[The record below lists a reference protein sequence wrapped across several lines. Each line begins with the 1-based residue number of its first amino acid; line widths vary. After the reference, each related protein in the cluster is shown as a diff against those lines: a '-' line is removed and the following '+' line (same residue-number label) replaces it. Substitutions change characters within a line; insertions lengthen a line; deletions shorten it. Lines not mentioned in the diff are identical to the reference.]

1 VVQPVAFTQYS
12 RNADA
17 PVDESE
23 LFVELR
29 DYLRVL
35 RKRWRIIALVA
46 LLVIG
51 ASALQTALTPKT
63 FSAQTQFFVSTSG
76 ADNNGSLLQGNTFTQ
91 QRVKSYAQLLETPKV
106 LDPVIDK
113 LKLTTTADG
122 LAAQVTATVPLDTV
136 LIEVIVTDSS
146 PEQAAKI
153 ADTIGEQFPAT
164 IEQLERVAADKASPV
179 KVTLVR
185 NAQVNPAPIL
195 PRPGRNIAL
204 GLVLGLLLGL
214 GLALVRDLLDTT
226 IKEERDVEEV
236 TDTTVIGGIS
246 YDTDARQHPLI
257 AHADPRS
264 HRAEAFRSLRTNLR
278 FIDAANHP
286 RSIVFTSSVPGE
298 GKTTTTANLALTIA
312 AAGQRVCVIEGDL
325 RRPRLLDYMGLEGSV
340 GLTDVLI
347 GRAEMT
353 ELLQQFGETSLWVL
367 GAGAIPPNPSELL
380 GTPVMADTIRELEA
394 RFDYVLI
401 DAPPLLPVTD
411 AAVLSTVAG
420 GAVVVVGSGVVHKE
434 HLRRALE
441 ALQAVNGNT
450 LGLVV
455 NRIPK
460 GDGNGYGDYRYAYS
474 AESEG
479 RRVKDRR
486 RGKATVAPD
495 VESDPTRRPGPP
507 TSRWSGRRIAR
518 TTR

>member
-1 VVQPVAFTQYS
+1 
-12 RNADA
+12 
-17 PVDESE
+17 VD
-23 LFVELR
+23 LQ

-35 RKRWRIIALVA
+35 RKRWQIIALVT

-51 ASALQTALTPKT
+51 ASALFTGLSPRTY
-63 FSAQTQFFVSTSG
+63 SARTQFFVSTSG

-113 LKLTTTADG
+113 LKLSTTADR

-136 LIEVIVTDSS
+136 LIEVTVTDSS
-146 PEQAAKI
+146 PEQAARI
-153 ADTIGEQFPAT
+153 ADTLGEQFPAT
-164 IEQLERVAADKASPV
+164 IEQLEQVAAGQASPV

-185 NAQVNPAPIL
+185 KAQVDPAPIS
-195 PRPGRNIAL
+195 PKPSRNIAL
-204 GLVLGLLLGL
+204 GLMLGLLLGF
-214 GLALVRDLLDTT
+214 GLALLRDMLDTT
-226 IKEERDVEEV
+226 IKGERDVEEV
-236 TDTTVIGGIS
+236 TDATVIGGIS
-246 YDTDARQHPLI
+246 YDADAPQHPLI

-264 HRAEAFRSLRTNLR
+264 HRAEAFRSLRTNLK

-340 GLTDVLI
+340 GLTDILI
-347 GRAEMT
+347 GRTEMT
-353 ELLQQFGETSLWVL
+353 DVLQQFGETSMWVL

-380 GTPVMADTIRELEA
+380 GSAVMANIIRKLEA

-411 AAVLSTVAG
+411 AAILSTVVG

-450 LGLVV
+450 LGVV
-455 NRIPK
+455 LNRIPN
-460 GDGNGYGDYRYAYS
+460 GDGRGYGDYRYEYA
-474 AESEG
+474 AESDG
-479 RRVKDRR
+479 KKAKDRQR
-486 RGKATVAPD
+486 AKVTAAP
-495 VESDPTRRPGPP
+495 
-507 TSRWSGRRIAR
+507 
-518 TTR
+518 

>member
-1 VVQPVAFTQYS
+1 
-12 RNADA
+12 
-17 PVDESE
+17 
-23 LFVELR
+23 VELQ

-35 RKRWRIIALVA
+35 RKRWQIIALVT
-46 LLVIG
+46 LLVVG
-51 ASALQTALTPKT
+51 ASALFTALSPRTY
-63 FSAQTQFFVSTSG
+63 SARTQFFVSTSG

-113 LKLTTTADG
+113 LKLSTTADK
-122 LAAQVTATVPLDTV
+122 LAARVSTTVPLDTV
-136 LIEVIVTDSS
+136 LIEVTVTDST
-146 PEQAAKI
+146 PEQAARI
-153 ADTIGEQFPAT
+153 ADTLGEQFPAT
-164 IEQLERVAADKASPV
+164 IEQLEQVAAGHASPV

-185 NAQVNPAPIL
+185 NAQLDPAPIS
-195 PRPGRNIAL
+195 PKPSRNIAL
-204 GLVLGLLLGL
+204 GLVLGLLLGF
-214 GLALVRDLLDTT
+214 GLALLRDMLDTT
-226 IKEERDVEEV
+226 IKGEHDVEEV

-246 YDTDARQHPLI
+246 YDADAPQHPLI

-264 HRAEAFRSLRTNLR
+264 HRAEAFRSLRTNLK

-312 AAGQRVCVIEGDL
+312 SAGQRVCVIEGDL

-340 GLTDVLI
+340 GLTDILI
-347 GRAEMT
+347 GRTEMT
-353 ELLQQFGETSLWVL
+353 DVLQQFGETSMWVL

-380 GTPVMADTIRELEA
+380 GSAVMVNTIRKLEA

-411 AAVLSTVAG
+411 AAILSTVAG

-434 HLRRALE
+434 HLRRALD
-441 ALQAVNGNT
+441 ALQSVNGNT
-450 LGLVV
+450 LGLVL

-460 GDGNGYGDYRYAYS
+460 GDGRGYGDYRYEYA
-474 AESEG
+474 AESE
-479 RRVKDRR
+479 REKAKDRQR
-486 RGKATVAPD
+486 AKVTAAP
-495 VESDPTRRPGPP
+495 
-507 TSRWSGRRIAR
+507 
-518 TTR
+518 